1 MRPSS
6 LAPQVKRAA
15 VVPAGVPSRP
25 WVETGP
31 TAQGWRH
38 PNDGDL
44 RGGKTLSELG
54 LSMLGRRSYYG
65 DMPKR
70 ETTPDGSSRRRG
82 NHLALVEV
90 RTLKTYADGESPFLE
105 AYVGAGDPGVDVMWT
120 FSVTQPHQ
128 ELEVRFGNGAAAA
141 YAHQV
146 IKRCAELDSLI
157 ATQGDPTGALAKEKL
172 FRLRCAAS
180 MKRSLHTIAAR
191 LIPAMMEVVL
201 APEYNKNSSMVK
213 KKRRLTSEIS
223 AKTAWLSHA
232 GFRHKLDRECRRQ
245 GAALVATSE
254 SGSTL
259 VCGNPLCA
267 HAHRGIGS
275 NKRFVCPKCGWEE
288 VRVPQFSTHPCST
301 PLDLTHF
308 EAFHASGCIL

>member
-1 MRPSS
+1 MCGMRPSS

-70 ETTPDGSSRRRG
+70 ESPPSGGSSRRRG
-82 NHLALVEV
+82 NKLALVEV
-90 RTLKTYADGESPFLE
+90 RTLKNYADGESPFLE

-146 IKRCAELDSLI
+146 FKRCAELDSLI
-157 ATQGDPTGALAKEKL
+157 ATHGDPTGGLAKEKL

-180 MKRSLHTIAAR
+180 TRYRFEVRNTSKFEISSDFDKLRSQ
-191 LIPAMMEVVL
+191 
-201 APEYNKNSSMVK
+201 
-213 KKRRLTSEIS
+213 KRRDEIS
-223 AKTAWLSHA
+223 TK
-232 GFRHKLDRECRRQ
+232 FRRSELCGGGYSKEC
-245 GAALVATSE
+245 G
-254 SGSTL
+254 
-259 VCGNPLCA
+259 
-267 HAHRGIGS
+267 RGEG
-275 NKRFVCPKCGWEE
+275 GE
-288 VRVPQFSTHPCST
+288 
-301 PLDLTHF
+301 
-308 EAFHASGCIL
+308 